1 MAART
6 PLFTGYG
13 FFPQQAPADAI
24 MARLMVCSYQVLA
37 TVPGFPLEGSRAPP
51 LRRRTV
57 INSNLSLRPGPGE
70 DRRLTWWTFPDK
82 PLVVFPISS
91 GRRSCGPAG
100 SRGETT
106 SFHGNSVAGPPGRV
120 TTPPFPMEMGTLPA
134 GLVTSVPSFQARLSL
149 SAERGCLRKI
159 V

>member
-13 FFPQQAPADAI
+13 YFPQQAPADAI

-57 INSNLSLRPGPGE
+57 INSNLSLGPGPGE

-82 PLVVFPISS
+82 PLVVFPYLQRAPLMRACRITW
-91 GRRSCGPAG
+91 RDHQFPWKQCCGPAG
-100 SRGETT
+100 SRDDATFSYGDGHAACRTGDI
-106 SFHGNSVAGPPGRV
+106 SAPLSS
-120 TTPPFPMEMGTLPA
+120 TLIA
-134 GLVTSVPSFQARLSL
+134 L
-149 SAERGCLRKI
+149 C
-159 V
+159 